1 MAKLR
6 RDFRSMPRTPA
17 IFRLPTANN
26 FQEDT
31 TMLDM
36 EPIPFGELFAQAA
49 NRGGFTV
56 SDVQQLLESE
66 LELDHL
72 LDYISAV
79 ASNRMN

>member
-1 MAKLR
+1 
-6 RDFRSMPRTPA
+6 
-17 IFRLPTANN
+17 
-26 FQEDT
+26 
-31 TMLDM
+31 MLDM

-49 NRGGFTV
+49 NRGGFTI